1 MLFWVIFVLFVAVNI
16 PSWALLKKFGAL
28 FFLGAFFCP
37 SVFPSVLHGLG
48 RKYSIVPTKL
58 EGLLVSLALKPH
70 FIPFEDI
77 SVAKFAFWDLDHSI
91 IHIFALCGLPFSLQ
105 HDPRVFA
112 PWESHGYFYFTLFI
126 PFVPLPTRY
135 TWGDMTAFPFHLQF
149 PVETHGGGGDFFK
162 DKEGAKR
169 QIIALSYVKWLSFI
183 VLKHISDLYKNST
196 HVNSYIMVPS

>member
-1 MLFWVIFVLFVAVNI
+1 MILVLIVAVNL

-58 EGLLVSLALKPH
+58 EGLLASLALLPH
-70 FIPFEDI
+70 FIPSREI
-77 SVAKFAFWDLDHSI
+77 PPARSAFWDLEQSI
-91 IHIFALCGLPFSLQ
+91 IHIFATSGLRFLSPTWPQ
-105 HDPRVFA
+105 VFA

-183 VLKHISDLYKNST
+183 VLKHISDL
-196 HVNSYIMVPS
+196 